1 MRIDRTKVA
10 QIMAICMPFQSTRLA
25 QMHDVERHDADEAA
39 GRRGNGAGP
48 MGRLVDIAWRAA
60 SRAPMQPIAEGIV
73 STAGGLEGDC
83 KGVKYPR
90 RQITVL
96 ALEDWEAA
104 MAEIGAG
111 GLPWTVRRANL
122 LVAGVVLPRA
132 AGGILRIGP
141 VHLEVTAQTYPCARM
156 EAARAGL
163 LRALAKNW
171 RGGVTCRV
179 MEGGRIAVGL
189 PVEVVVRPRE
199 VKPHLP

>member
-1 MRIDRTKVA
+1 
-10 QIMAICMPFQSTRLA
+10 MPFQSRRLT
-25 QMHDVERHDADEAA
+25 QMHDVERHEADEVA
-39 GRRGNGAGP
+39 GRRGNGTEAV
-48 MGRLVDIAWRAA
+48 GRLVDIARRAA
-60 SRAPMQPIAEGIV
+60 SRAPMQQIEEGII
-73 STAGGLEGDC
+73 SMAAGLEGDC
-83 KGVKYPR
+83 KGAKFPR

-96 ALEDWEAA
+96 ALEDWQAA
-104 MAEIGAG
+104 LAEIGAG
-111 GLPWTVRRANL
+111 DLPWTVRRANL

-163 LRALAKNW
+163 MKALAKNG

-189 PVEVVVRPRE
+189 PVEVVARPPD
-199 VKPHLP
+199 VKPRLP